1 MRLIERR
8 IGLLFGGFLLCFLV
22 IVVRAFWLQ
31 GVQGSQLASEAAYQ
45 HSEVV
50 TVPGGH
56 VVLWDAYDETAKAV
70 ARFLG
75 AT

>member
-1 MRLIERR
+1 L
-8 IGLLFGGFLLCFLV
+8 
-22 IVVRAFWLQ
+22 IVVGADESVVGERQLDRYRRAL
-31 GVQGSQLASEAAYQ
+31 GDKL
-45 HSEVV
+45 EVV

>member
-1 MRLIERR
+1 M
-8 IGLLFGGFLLCFLV
+8 
-22 IVVRAFWLQ
+22 IVVGADESVVGERQLDRYRRAL
-31 GVQGSQLASEAAYQ
+31 GGKL
-45 HSEVV
+45 EVV